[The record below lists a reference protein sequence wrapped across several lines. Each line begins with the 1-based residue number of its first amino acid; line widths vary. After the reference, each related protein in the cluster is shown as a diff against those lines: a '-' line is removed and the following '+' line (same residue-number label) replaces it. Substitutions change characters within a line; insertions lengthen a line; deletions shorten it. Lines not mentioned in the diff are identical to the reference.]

1 MAWKDKMIHLLR
13 KADDTIDGIKQDLG
27 RKYRG
32 GRPIALMAYRT
43 YGEPGRVYLKGRALA
58 DKGITKARET
68 DNLINNLLNMYRRFE
83 TDEMPG
89 MTVRLEYKGEV
100 HETLTDKEGYYRF
113 EIVPATRIES
123 NELYYKIPVELLN
136 DEGEVIDREESE
148 IMIPPSDAEFGIIS
162 DIDDTVIYSN
172 ATNLY
177 KMART
182 MLVNNARTRLPFPGV
197 AEFYKSLQL
206 GKNGKRNNPFFY
218 VSSSPWNLYD
228 LLIDFLDFNK
238 IPGGPLMLRDF
249 GIQSDTFIKHDY
261 LGHKFTAIKNILDT
275 YPHLNFVLVGDSGE
289 RDPEIYAEV
298 VKNFPE
304 RILAIYIR
312 DVASAEKHEAA
323 LKHAE
328 VVQSFGVNMLISKDG
343 AAVARH
349 AADAGLI
356 YQEALPAIEE
366 DKAKDE
372 GQIPG
377 KVPVGE

>member
-1 MAWKDKMIHLLR
+1 
-13 KADDTIDGIKQDLG
+13 
-27 RKYRG
+27 
-32 GRPIALMAYRT
+32 
-43 YGEPGRVYLKGRALA
+43 
-58 DKGITKARET
+58 
-68 DNLINNLLNMYRRFE
+68 MYRRFE

-89 MTVRLEYKGEV
+89 MTVRLEYKGAV
-100 HETLTDKEGYYRF
+100 HETVTDKEGYYKF
-113 EIVPATRIES
+113 EIEPAAPIES
-123 NELYYKIPVELLN
+123 DELYYKIPVELLN
-136 DEGEVIDREESE
+136 DEGVVIDREESE
-148 IMIPPSDAEFGIIS
+148 IMIPPSDAEYGIIS

-182 MLVNNARTRLPFPGV
+182 MLVNNAKTRLPFPGV
-197 AEFYKSLQL
+197 AEFYKSLQRGND
-206 GKNGKRNNPFFY
+206 GKQKNPFFY

-228 LLIDFLDFNK
+228 LLIDFLDINE

-289 RDPEIYAEV
+289 RDAEIYAEV

-304 RILAIYIR
+304 RILSIYIR
-312 DVASAEKHEAA
+312 DVASTEKHEAV
-323 LKHAE
+323 LQHAE
-328 VVQSFGVNMLISKDG
+328 VAKSFGVEMLISKDG

-349 AADAGLI
+349 AADKGLI
-356 YQEALPAIEE
+356 YQEDIAAIDV

-372 GQIPG
+372 GQVPG
-377 KVPVGE
+377 KVPIGE